1 MTGNAQALEVR
12 FLVSSTQPFAKDVVD
27 LCLSPVLA
35 DSPAL
40 SALPIVS
47 DQYLHPDR
55 CPPRPVGLVRARLSP
70 GEAAALLP
78 EGEAIGH

>member
-1 MTGNAQALEVR
+1 MTGDAKALKVR
-12 FLVSSTQPFAKDVVD
+12 FLVPSTQSFAKDVVD

-35 DSPAL
+35 DSPAVP
-40 SALPIVS
+40 ALPVVS

-55 CPPRPVGLVRARLSP
+55 CPPRPIGLVRARLSP
-70 GEAAALLP
+70 GEASALLP